1 MEAATKST
9 TRAGSSHSLSSDR
22 ELALRLG
29 SLMLCTMHS
38 DGGAVIRAIDESGL
52 TFSQMKT
59 LVALAST
66 PEEPMTV
73 KSVSERV
80 GLSLASASRTVDELV
95 KRSLVSRVEDPDDR
109 RVRRISLTAE
119 GQEIAD
125 VLMEARV
132 AGLENFVST
141 LSAVERRKLDAA
153 LEVLLRRED
162 IAKTYEQHKE
172 RATR

>member
-1 MEAATKST
+1 MEAAAKTLPSASRLT
-9 TRAGSSHSLSSDR
+9 TPDR

-29 SLMLCTMHS
+29 SLMLCSMHS

-52 TFSQMKT
+52 TFPQMKALVT
-59 LVALAST
+59 LAAE
-66 PEEPMTV
+66 PAEAPMTV
-73 KSVSERV
+73 KTVSERV

-109 RVRRISLTAE
+109 RVRRISPTAA

-125 VLMEARV
+125 QLLAARV
-132 AGLENFVST
+132 AGLESFVST
-141 LSAVERRKLDAA
+141 LSAAERRKLDAA

-162 IAKTYEQHKE
+162 IAKTYEQHRE
-172 RATR
+172 RAGR

>member
-1 MEAATKST
+1 MEAATKS
-9 TRAGSSHSLSSDR
+9 RPSADSSLSSDR

-29 SLMLCTMHS
+29 SLMLCSMHS

-52 TFSQMKT
+52 TFSQMKA
-59 LVALAST
+59 LVSLAST

-73 KSVSERV
+73 KNVSERV

-95 KRSLVSRVEDPDDR
+95 KRSLATRVEDPEDR

-125 VLMEARV
+125 LLLEARIG
-132 AGLENFVST
+132 GLENFVST
-141 LSAVERRKLDAA
+141 LSATERKKLDAA

>member
-1 MEAATKST
+1 MEAATKS
-9 TRAGSSHSLSSDR
+9 RPSAGSSLSSDR

-29 SLMLCTMHS
+29 SLMLCSMHS

-52 TFSQMKT
+52 TFSQMKAM
-59 LVALAST
+59 VSLAST

-73 KSVSERV
+73 KNVSERV

-95 KRSLVSRVEDPDDR
+95 KRSLVSRAEDPDDR

-132 AGLENFVST
+132 AGLENFVSR
-141 LSAVERRKLDAA
+141 LSATERKKLDAA